1 MYRTLLFDMDGTLV
15 DSAAGARHALNRA
28 LATVGRPP
36 VSEARIRS
44 FMGPPLARSLAR
56 LGLAGAELE
65 QVWQRYAVCY
75 RAEGLARTVPV
86 AGMPELVA
94 RLAGQGFRLAIATCK
109 PWEYCGPTLELCG
122 FPPCFEVVAGSFH
135 DGVGEDKSGVIAAAL
150 ARLAPAEAPLMIGD
164 RADDVLGAQS
174 QGIPC
179 LGVDFCGYAVPGE
192 LAAAGALAV
201 VNSPAQLEAYL
212 TAPNGGE
219 L

>member
-44 FMGPPLARSLAR
+44 FMGPPLAR

-150 ARLAPAEAPLMIGD
+150 ARLAPA
-164 RADDVLGAQS
+164 
-174 QGIPC
+174 
-179 LGVDFCGYAVPGE
+179 
-192 LAAAGALAV
+192 GALAV